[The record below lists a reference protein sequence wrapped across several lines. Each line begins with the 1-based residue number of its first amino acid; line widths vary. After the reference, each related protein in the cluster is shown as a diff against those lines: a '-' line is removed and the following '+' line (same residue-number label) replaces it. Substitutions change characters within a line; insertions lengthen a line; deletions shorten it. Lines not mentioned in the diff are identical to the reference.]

1 MSKRRLHLDVYWYLP
16 NRKRPFAYSTKAV
29 SDSIVV
35 LAQEYR
41 TIQEVYDHYN
51 LHDEG
56 KEILK
61 AYIEKG
67 YGNVTAADWFK

>member
-1 MSKRRLHLDVYWYLP
+1 MSKRRPHLDVSWYLP

-35 LAQEYR
+35 LTQEYR

-51 LHDEG
+51 LLDEG

-61 AYIEKG
+61 TCIDKG
-67 YGNVTAADWFK
+67 YGSETAANWFK